1 MCYGGDPAAH
11 LSGLAC
17 MHAARQ
23 QIFFSTTADQVRI
36 AYATTGAG
44 MPLVKAANWFS
55 HVQLDW
61 QNPVWRHWHAE
72 LGRDHTYYRYDRRG
86 CGLSDWD
93 VEQSFD
99 GFYADIEAVVQASGL
114 EKFVLFGW
122 GHGGAVATAYAAR
135 HAEKVSHLVLYGAL
149 ARGRRNRDPS
159 SRQLDEIE
167 MNLKLAELGWGGDDP
182 AFQQFFTTQFMP
194 DATYDQM
201 RAFTELQRAS
211 TSPQIADTKMQ

>member
-1 MCYGGDPAAH
+1 
-11 LSGLAC
+11 

-114 EKFVLFGW
+114 ERFVLFGW

-135 HAEKVSHLVLYGAL
+135 PRRKSATSCSTVRWRGA
-149 ARGRRNRDPS
+149 
-159 SRQLDEIE
+159 E
-167 MNLKLAELGWGGDDP
+167 MNLKLAELGCGGDDP